1 MIESYGQKKAKNNV
15 NRKYYFKFLRLYAC
29 QKRLFIFYSGIII
42 LIILNAGFSLVRPE
56 LQGEIIDDLSNTT
69 NVEQSKFIFL
79 LFIFLFL
86 LLTNYLM
93 IYIQRY
99 LVNLIAEEIAADL
112 RQKIHD
118 KLATVK
124 ADFFSKVEIN
134 DILLKIDK
142 DVAAVKQCGITS
154 IMTLISNITI
164 LIVVTPYMLSIHK
177 GIAVTNFILL
187 LTIPFVSKLLG
198 QLIEKTSKEVLEG
211 YNSSTRVLNNT
222 YNNWFTVRIF
232 HCYDYVH
239 EKYKKENQ
247 KYKRF
252 SQKQKLL
259 YALNTIAIL
268 FVQFIG
274 TAIIWIFGAKEVFNG
289 HMTIGT
295 IMALTNYQA
304 IITNPILGIAD
315 FVNEYHTALIS
326 LKDLS
331 DLIEYTDENFEKG
344 KIIKSISSIRL
355 DHVNFS
361 YLDSDKVLFNNI
373 SITFQKGKVYAI
385 HGKSG
390 QGKSTLFKL
399 LTGIYQPTKGRILIN
414 DFPLKD
420 FNINDFWKHIG
431 YVMQRSSFF
440 TDSILNNIEL
450 FRKIDM
456 SQILEIA
463 DLLDL
468 KEEIQSLPEKW
479 NTEIK
484 VDPYNLSEGQMRRL
498 DIMRNVLKE
507 SDVLILDE
515 ATANIDEY
523 RRKKF
528 YKLLHFLSKHKIIIY
543 ATHNLNEL
551 TEADY
556 IIDLDK

>member
-1 MIESYGQKKAKNNV
+1 MIRWYKRKNTNS
-15 NRKYYFKFLRLYAC
+15 NYYFKFLKLYAC
-29 QKRLFIFYSGIII
+29 RKRLFIFYISIII

-56 LQGEIIDDLSNTT
+56 LQGEIIDDLSNPTS
-69 NVEQSKFIFL
+69 VEQSRFIFL
-79 LFIFLFL
+79 LCIFLGL
-86 LLTNYLM
+86 LLANYLM

-124 ADFFSKVEIN
+124 ADFFGKVEIN
-134 DILLKIDK
+134 DILLKVDK
-142 DVAAVKQCGITS
+142 DVAAVKLCGITS

-164 LIVVTPYMLSIHK
+164 LIVVTPYMLSIHE
-177 GIAVTNFILL
+177 GIAVISFILL
-187 LTIPFVSKLLG
+187 LTIPFISKLLG
-198 QLIEKTSKEVLEG
+198 QLIEKTSKEVLQG
-211 YNSSTRVLNNT
+211 YNNSTRVLNNS

-232 HCYDYVH
+232 QCYDYIH
-239 EKYKKENQ
+239 KKYEKENQ
-247 KYKRF
+247 EYKRV
-252 SQKQKLL
+252 SQKQKFL

-274 TAIIWIFGAKEVFNG
+274 TAIIWIVGAKEVFNG

-331 DLIEYTDENFEKG
+331 DLIEYTDEDFTGG
-344 KIIKSISSIRL
+344 KTVKSISSIRL
-355 DHVNFS
+355 EHVNFS
-361 YLDSDKVLFNNI
+361 YPDSKKVLFNDI
-373 SITFQKGKVYAI
+373 SMTFQKGKVYAI

-399 LTGIYQPTKGRILIN
+399 LTGIFKPTKGKILVN
-414 DFPLKD
+414 DLPLSD
-420 FNINDFWKHIG
+420 CNINEYWKHIG

-440 TDSILNNIEL
+440 KDSILNNIEL
-450 FRKIDM
+450 FGKLEM
-456 SQILEIA
+456 NQILEIA
-463 DLLDL
+463 ESLDL
-468 KEEIQSLPEKW
+468 KDEIQNLPEKW

-484 VDPYNLSEGQMRRL
+484 MDPYNLSEGQLRRL
-498 DIMRNVLKE
+498 DILRNVLKE
-507 SDVLILDE
+507 PDILILDE

-523 RRKKF
+523 RRKK
-528 YKLLHFLSKHKIIIY
+528 YYDLLHLLSKHKIIIY
-543 ATHNLNEL
+543 ATHNQNEL